1 MFDNATLSK
10 LRELRLSTMAA
21 SFKEQQDKA
30 DMSSLTF
37 EERFAFLVEA
47 EWLSRRNKRTERLVR
62 QASFR
67 FPAAIED
74 IDWQSKR
81 GISKPE
87 ILKHSLGA
95 YIKKAHNIVLCG
107 PTGVG
112 KTYLA
117 CALGRAACTQG
128 VQVLYIRLPDFF
140 QRVFEADKYKSSFR
154 DRCAKVPLL
163 ILDDWGLKK
172 FSLEE
177 TGELS
182 ELFERRYGRVSTIIS
197 GQVPS
202 TSWHEL
208 FPDPTQAD
216 SILDRIVHNAYTY
229 SIAGESMRKTIGKR
243 SLENSDS

>member
-1 MFDNATLSK
+1 MFDNETLNK
-10 LRELRLSTMAA
+10 LRELHLSAMAT
-21 SFKEQQDKA
+21 SFKEQQSKP
-30 DMSSLTF
+30 DMSSFTF

-47 EWLSRRNKRTERLVR
+47 EWQSRRNKRTERLVR
-62 QASFR
+62 QAGFR
-67 FPAAIED
+67 FPASIHD
-74 IDWQSKR
+74 IDWQGKS
-81 GISKPE
+81 GIAKPE

-95 YIKKAHNIVLCG
+95 YVKKASNIIFSG

-112 KTYLA
+112 KTYLV
-117 CALGRAACTQG
+117 CALGRAACAQG

-140 QRVFEADKYKSSFR
+140 QLVCDKRTFR

-202 TSWHEL
+202 SSWHEL

-229 SIAGESMRKTIGKR
+229 SISGESMRKTIGKL
-243 SLENSDS
+243 SLENQDS